1 MRKLRAGGLSLQW
14 LLAGGIVLSLL
25 AVMLVTV
32 VQGYRGTSAA
42 MLAAGEDSA
51 RQLAVIMDE
60 RAGRLI
66 SPAETTL
73 RALAHD
79 PLASATDLDQRLQ
92 RLPLLVEV
100 LEANAT
106 LSAVY
111 IGYANGEFLLVRP
124 LSARPAN
131 LAVTPPEQAA
141 YLVQSKHF
149 AANQQI
155 EGHWQFYDAEL
166 NLLRGHGLPEYQF
179 DPRTRP
185 WYQQARETGEL
196 RLTDPYVFFTTGEVG
211 LSMSLPSKAGD
222 AVIGL
227 DAALGDLATELRD
240 MRMTPGSQVAVV
252 DADGRILAY
261 PDLEQILLQENG
273 TFRLARLPELINPA
287 LYELSGQVAL
297 REEQT
302 EPVSFLLDNATWYG
316 ISLPLAAF
324 DDSGVHI
331 LIAIPG
337 WELLAGARAI
347 LLDQSIWALAIM
359 LVILPMGWVFG
370 RRLGQPLTQLAEQ
383 VRAFSDFDFTQPPRV
398 RSRVSEVNNLSILMG
413 RMGSAIDRFQQITL
427 ALSHEPH
434 LEQMLDEVMEHLVA
448 TAEGRSGAVYLCDD
462 TDSALNC
469 SSRYRGAHYPDS
481 FVLDAAFKQAPEEQ
495 LLAHLDTEHS
505 YLVVALHDRHKA
517 LLGLLVV
524 ELSVQLE
531 GDFRQR
537 LQRFVQDLS
546 GTLSV
551 AIETRILFAGQQ
563 RLLDA
568 IIRLLADA
576 IDAKSPYTGGHC
588 ERVPQLAELLL
599 RQAEAESEGPL
610 AGFEMDE
617 DQRYAFHL
625 ASWLHDCGK
634 ITSPEYVVDK
644 ATKLETIYNR
654 IHEIRTRFEV
664 LWRDAEIERLRGQLQ
679 GGDAEQLARDCQAI
693 QERLQAEFALV
704 AIANIGGEAMSDEQI
719 TELEQIA
726 QRRWM
731 RHFDN
736 RLGLSLAEQARM
748 ADIAHQELPVS
759 EALLADR
766 PEHIFPWGDK
776 KPPVERDNPANRWG
790 FDMALPEHAMHLGE
804 LYNLRIRRGTLTPEE
819 RFKINDHI
827 VQTLIMLEGLPFPR
841 NLQRVPELAA
851 THHETL
857 DGRGYP
863 CRLTAAELGVPERIM
878 AIADI
883 FEALT
888 AADRPYKEAKPLSV
902 SLDILVTMAEE
913 QHVDADLLHLFIAR
927 GIYRQYAQMF
937 LQPEQCDA
945 VDEARLLARLD
956 ALIKTS
962 PAADPGRPG

>member
-1 MRKLRAGGLSLQW
+1 MRNSGLPVQW
-14 LLAGGIVLSLL
+14 MLAGGIVLSLL

-42 MLAAGEDSA
+42 MLAAAEDSA

-66 SPAETTL
+66 SPAENTL
-73 RALAHD
+73 HALAHD
-79 PLASATDLDQRLQ
+79 PLGAATDIEQRLE

-100 LEANAT
+100 LTANST
-106 LSAVY
+106 LSAVF

-124 LSARPAN
+124 LQGRNPA
-131 LAVTPPEQAA
+131 LAQAPPEQAA
-141 YLVQSKHF
+141 YLVQSMHYGDD
-149 AANQQI
+149 QQLR
-155 EGHWQFYDAEL
+155 GHWQFYDAEL
-166 NLLRGHGLPEYQF
+166 TVLPGQAEAEYRF

-196 RLTDPYVFFTTGEVG
+196 LLTEPYVFFTTGEVG
-211 LSMSLPSKAGD
+211 LTMALPSKVGD

-227 DAALGDLATELRD
+227 DAALGDLASELHD
-240 MRMTPGSQVAVV
+240 MRMTPGSEVAVV
-252 DADGRILAY
+252 DADGRVLAY
-261 PDLEQILLQENG
+261 PDLEQILKQQNG
-273 TFRLARLPELINPA
+273 SFRLAGLSELTNPA
-287 LYELSGQVAL
+287 LHTLSGQVAL
-297 REEQT
+297 RADQS
-302 EPVSFLLDNATWYG
+302 EPVSYVSDNATWYG

-324 DDSGVHI
+324 ADSGVHV

-337 WELLAGARAI
+337 WELLAGARDI
-347 LLDQSIWALAIM
+347 LLDQAIWALAIM
-359 LVILPMGWVFG
+359 LVILPLGWKFG
-370 RRLGQPLTQLAEQ
+370 RRLGEPLSELAEQ

-398 RSRVSEVNNLSILMG
+398 RSRIREVNHLSVLMG
-413 RMGSAIDRFQQITL
+413 RMGSAIDHFQQITL

-448 TAEGRSGAVYLCDD
+448 TAEGRSGAVYLCNETD
-462 TDSALNC
+462 TRLNC
-469 SSRYRGAHYPDS
+469 SSRYQGAHYPDT
-481 FVLDAAFKQAPEEQ
+481 FVLDEAFRNAPEEQ
-495 LLAHLDTEHS
+495 LLHRLDADHS

-568 IIRLLADA
+568 MIRLLADA

-588 ERVPQLAELLL
+588 ERVPQLAKMLLSK
-599 RQAEAESEGPL
+599 AEAAREGAL
-610 AGFEMDE
+610 ADFNMNE
-617 DQRYAFHL
+617 DQHYEFHL

-664 LWRDAEIERLRGQLQ
+664 LWRDAELDCLRAQLSGGDGEQLRQDCRAVQQQLQ
-679 GGDAEQLARDCQAI
+679 E
-693 QERLQAEFALV
+693 EFALV
-704 AIANIGGEAMSDEQI
+704 AKANIGGEAMSDEQVA
-719 TELEQIA
+719 ELEQIA
-726 QRRWM
+726 QRRWL

-748 ADIAHQELPVS
+748 AEIPTQDLPVS
-759 EALLADR
+759 EGLLADR

-776 KPPVERDNPANRWG
+776 KPPVERDNPANHWG

-804 LYNLRIRRGTLTPEE
+804 LYNLRISRGTLTPEE

-827 VQTLIMLEGLPFPR
+827 VQTLIMLESLPFPR
-841 NLQRVPELAA
+841 YLQRVPTLAA

-863 CRLTAAELGVPERIM
+863 RRLTAEQLGVPERIM

-888 AADRPYKEAKPLSV
+888 AADRPYKEAKTLSV
-902 SLDILVTMAEE
+902 SLGILVSMAEQ
-913 QHVDADLLHLFIAR
+913 QHVDADLLHLFIA
-927 GIYRQYAQMF
+927 GGVYRQYAEQF
-937 LQPEQCDA
+937 LQPEQCDT
-945 VDEARLLARLD
+945 VDEAGLLARLE
-956 ALIKTS
+956 ALIS
-962 PAADPGRPG
+962 G